1 MTEGFWNFVWCSSDV
16 GACDPLCLPSEGNG
30 SRSSNHRNPFEFGG
44 PNAKVNKSSSCQLE
58 GIEQVGFRWN
68 TMIYST
74 IQLNPPFKN
83 LNNCFWINTRKSQLN
98 ILARTFTKHTCGWQ
112 LKNLTHLGHLFEFY
126 VERSFSC
133 SLSSLSFDSSKDND
147 AAATGTL
154 VYARVAWSF
163 ATTGLEEPKRL
174 YENVVRV
181 NDKYRFTG

>member
-1 MTEGFWNFVWCSSDV
+1 MAIEELDTF
-16 GACDPLCLPSEGNG
+16 GALI
-30 SRSSNHRNPFEFGG
+30 R
-44 PNAKVNKSSSCQLE
+44 
-58 GIEQVGFRWN
+58 I
-68 TMIYST
+68 
-74 IQLNPPFKN
+74 
-83 LNNCFWINTRKSQLN
+83 
-98 ILARTFTKHTCGWQ
+98 
-112 LKNLTHLGHLFEFY
+112 Y

-147 AAATGTL
+147 AAATGAL